1 MPLHS
6 ATANKESAHKQSE
19 NKEELLLEW
28 SECFRREK
36 KKWLLNWLRW
46 AFCVK
51 WNVVLCHCQLTVVF
65 FFQDCLGEFD
75 LAFYHGVC
83 CRRRK
88 WGVFHECSSTYNQR
102 PTEILCSLALMGMGN
117 EHRRED
123 WLQWPSNFLSRSP
136 LEFHGFSNATLYL
149 FCFLLLARYHQFAL
163 ALASIVCGSKKWRK
177 KKMRGLIHK
186 GSGDKHDI
194 YRNNAMRMSIWISN
208 EVKKSRIIAVCS
220 TIKWNYTL
228 PCIVQFA
235 CSS

>member
-1 MPLHS
+1 M
-6 ATANKESAHKQSE
+6 
-19 NKEELLLEW
+19 
-28 SECFRREK
+28 
-36 KKWLLNWLRW
+36 
-46 AFCVK
+46 AFK
-51 WNVVLCHCQLTVVF
+51 LITMGVLCQMERRFVSLSIDSRF

-177 KKMRGLIHK
+177 K
-186 GSGDKHDI
+186 
-194 YRNNAMRMSIWISN
+194 NARPHTQ
-208 EVKKSRIIAVCS
+208 R
-220 TIKWNYTL
+220 L
-228 PCIVQFA
+228 RR
-235 CSS
+235 